1 MISQWLAHTNF
12 LIFSYFVVVKLTNNL
27 NISEKLLRKMKT
39 VFILSCL
46 CAMAVSV
53 PVVQKVRPAT
63 AEFPGFIQVEAS
75 NPVEAVRK
83 ARQLFDIDIDIYN
96 NNGAGYF
103 GIKKLIASNK

>member
-1 MISQWLAHTNF
+1 
-12 LIFSYFVVVKLTNNL
+12 
-27 NISEKLLRKMKT
+27 MKT
-39 VFILSCL
+39 VFILTCL
-46 CAMAVSV
+46 SALAVSV
-53 PVVQKVRPAT
+53 PVGTKVRPAS

-103 GIKKLIASNK
+103 DNGDDFYGGGGYGGYGGGYGGYGGYGGGCYGCFGGFF

>member
-1 MISQWLAHTNF
+1 MRTVF
-12 LIFSYFVVVKLTNNL
+12 LI
-27 NISEKLLRKMKT
+27 
-39 VFILSCL
+39 SCL

-53 PVVQKVRPAT
+53 PVVKRVHPIP
-63 AEFPGFIQVEAS
+63 AEFPSYIQVEAS

-103 GIKKLIASNK
+103 GKKFKFK